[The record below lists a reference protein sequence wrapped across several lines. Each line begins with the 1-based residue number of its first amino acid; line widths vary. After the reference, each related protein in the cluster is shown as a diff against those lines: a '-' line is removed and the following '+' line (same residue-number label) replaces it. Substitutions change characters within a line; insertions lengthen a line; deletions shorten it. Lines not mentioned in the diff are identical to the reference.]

1 MSRALLFDFNGVI
14 SNDEP
19 VHCRAF
25 LATLLEHGIELAEHD
40 YRERY
45 LGLDDR
51 DCFRRAWSEA
61 AKPAPSAAEL
71 AALIA
76 RKNARFEAMVT
87 EQPVLVEGAR
97 EFLADAA
104 RRGYRMA
111 VVSGALRREI
121 ELVLR
126 ASGLSNPFEF
136 IISAEDVVRSKPDPA
151 GYLMAIERIGVQPHH
166 TMVLEDSL
174 PGLAAARAA
183 GVLCTMLSTSHP
195 APTLAAADAVWPDFT
210 GRTAADLPWNHG

>member
-1 MSRALLFDFNGVI
+1 MSRAILFDFNGVI

-25 LATLLEHGIELAEHD
+25 LATLGERGVRLTEQD

-51 DCFRRAWSEA
+51 DCFRKAWDEA
-61 AKPAPSAAEL
+61 GKAAPAPTEL
-71 AALIA
+71 AGLIA
-76 RKNARFEAMVT
+76 RKNQLFETMIT
-87 EQPVLVEGAR
+87 ERPVLVEGAR

-104 RRGYRMA
+104 RRGYRIA

-121 ELVLR
+121 DLVLR
-126 ASGLSNPFEF
+126 VSGLSNPFEF

-151 GYLMAIERIGVQPHH
+151 GYLMAMARFGVKPDQ

-195 APTLAAADAVWPDFT
+195 ADTLAAADAVWPHFA